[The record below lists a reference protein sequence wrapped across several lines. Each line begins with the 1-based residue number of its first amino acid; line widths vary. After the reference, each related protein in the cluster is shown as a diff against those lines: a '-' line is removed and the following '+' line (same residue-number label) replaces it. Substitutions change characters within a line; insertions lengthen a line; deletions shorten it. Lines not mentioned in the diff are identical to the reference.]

1 MDEMVLK
8 VQQWANK
15 TYTGRKGYT
24 TISEDGQTGW
34 GTIRAL
40 IRGLQLEIGIPDPTG
55 SFGPATT
62 DACPTLSSNS
72 DYTNGSI
79 SNQIRILQGAMY
91 CKGYNPTGFTGI
103 YGDGTKA
110 AISRFQKD
118 AGLKNVDGIASPMII
133 KALLNMDAFINVG
146 DDKIRTIQQ
155 NLNRDYY
162 QLLFK
167 PLGLIPCDGRYAR
180 STNKALIY
188 ALQSEQGSASPDGS
202 FGSNTKSL
210 CPTLNVGSTK
220 TKFVALIQYALY
232 LNNYDPGRFD
242 GVYDEGVKSAVRN
255 FQSFTKLTADG
266 VAGKQTWASLLV
278 STGDNTR
285 KGTACDCITTITPA
299 RAQTLKQNGYTA
311 VGRYLTE
318 VKIPKKIKPG
328 ELETIFAAGLR
339 VFPICQS
346 AGNSLSYFT
355 PEQGTKD
362 ARTGLIAA
370 NGFGFE
376 RGTVVYFAV
385 DYDAVDEEVTS
396 HILPYFQA
404 LSSKMQALGNMY
416 KIGVYGPR
424 NICSRVSQAGY
435 AVNSFVSDMSTGF
448 SGNLGYNLP
457 VNWAFDQI
465 STISIGSGDGFI
477 EIDNNIMSGR
487 DLGVNKLSPTPADL
501 ALDDVELPSE
511 YKDIV
516 IKEVSDK
523 VAELLTGVQSAKSV
537 RTPQEAAQI
546 VISLDDYITEQS
558 RRFSI
563 RKALIQCVLLREL
576 STEGLDDI
584 VADGLVT
591 SYYAYKNN
599 YEAWS
604 NLPLALQ
611 LITPAP
617 TMPIPPKE
625 DASTGIGQIFAATAI
640 DSINHAIATNLIT
653 SNKYD
658 VDNWKDME
666 YIWNK
671 LHTDKQFSVETC
683 SLVLI
688 RAANLINLP
697 SKYYSYDSVDIKNI
711 IARYN
716 GTGEGAV
723 AYSDIV
729 NKFYVILEKY
739 NKLARE
745 KN

>member
-15 TYTGRKGYT
+15 TYTGRNGY
-24 TISEDGQTGW
+24 IKINEDGQTGW

-110 AISRFQKD
+110 AIARFQKD
-118 AGLKNVDGIASPMII
+118 AGLRNVDGVASPMII

-188 ALQSEQGSASPDGS
+188 ALQSEQGSGSPDGS
-202 FGSNTKSL
+202 FGSTTKSL

-220 TKFVALIQYALY
+220 TKFVAIIQYALY

-242 GVYDEGVKSAVRN
+242 GIYDEGVKSAVRN

-328 ELETIFAAGLR
+328 ELDTIFAAGLR

-355 PEQGTKD
+355 PEQGSND
-362 ARTGLIAA
+362 ARTGLVAA

-376 RGTVVYFAV
+376 KGTVIYFAV

-404 LSSKMQALGNMY
+404 LSNKMEALGSMY
-416 KIGVYGPR
+416 RIGVYGPR

-457 VNWAFDQI
+457 INWAFDQI
-465 STISIGSGDGFI
+465 STIFIGSGEGAI

-487 DLGVNKLSPTPADL
+487 DLGVSKVSTPIEL
-501 ALDDVELPSE
+501 ALDDVELPTE
-511 YKDIV
+511 YKDLV
-516 IKEVSDK
+516 MKEASDK
-523 VAELLTGVQSAKSV
+523 VDELLTTLQRAKSV

-546 VISLDDYITEQS
+546 VISLDEYITEQS

-563 RKALIQCVLLREL
+563 RKALIQSVLLREL
-576 STEGLDDI
+576 STEGQDDT
-584 VADGLVT
+584 VSDALVI
-591 SYYAYKNN
+591 SYYAYKNSF
-599 YEAWS
+599 EFWD
-604 NLPLALQ
+604 NLPPITKAF
-611 LITPAP
+611 TPAP
-617 TMPIPPKE
+617 TLPAFARP
-625 DASTGIGQIFAATAI
+625 DASTGIGQIFASTAI
-640 DSINHAIATNLIT
+640 DSINYAISEGLIT
-653 SNKYD
+653 GNPYD
-658 VDNWKDME
+658 YEKWKEVE

-671 LHTDKQFSVETC
+671 LHNDKQFSIETC
-683 SLVLI
+683 ALVLI
-688 RAANLINLP
+688 RAANLIGLP
-697 SKYYSYDSVDIKNI
+697 SKHYGYSGTEIKDII
-711 IARYN
+711 TRYN
-716 GTGEGAV
+716 GKGEEAL
-723 AYSDIV
+723 AYSDV
-729 NKFYVILEKY
+729 VYQFYPILEKY